1 MEFPISKKQ
10 RLLHS
15 LLNASPANDVD
26 DDHDQDQAYD
36 GKFFNVTFDEMSKVK
51 YTDCYACSHITALS
65 LKENRYHFQ
74 LMKLYTENS
83 SSICK
88 DAIFNLVKEYYD
100 TQLFPKTEIVWT
112 KEAIAEHFN
121 THTNFPTDEVL
132 MQIAINES
140 VRKYLMNNLIERSQ
154 DGERHKFQMNN
165 LKMLISINKELRIL
179 RNSKNELPNQVGY
192 DSTLNY

>member
-1 MEFPISKKQ
+1 MELPHSKKQ
-10 RLLHS
+10 RLLDN
-15 LLNASPANDVD
+15 LLNASPANDD
-26 DDHDQDQAYD
+26 DGSELFDD
-36 GKFFNVTFDEMSKVK
+36 KFFNVSFAEMSRVE
-51 YTDCYACSHITALS
+51 YTDCYACSHITTSS
-65 LKENRYHFQ
+65 LKDNKYHYQ

-83 SSICK
+83 TSICK

-100 TQLFPKTEIVWT
+100 TQLFPKTNIVWS
-112 KEAIAEHFN
+112 KEAIVEHFN

-140 VRKYLMNNLIERSQ
+140 VRKYLMNNLIEQSH